1 MSKEKRGIGLFL
13 IHLALAVYFV
23 LLGLGMVVK
32 GFPWSSSTISDAFTN
47 PTLKLI
53 FGILILVCGVFL
65 FIRFF
70 WNPGKV
76 DNFIKT
82 LVVIVW
88 AVAAVIVFI
97 KGGYDVIGLVKD
109 VLVVGGLLSIKD

>member
-1 MSKEKRGIGLFL
+1 MSKEKRGFGLFL

-23 LLGLGMVVK
+23 LLGLSMVVK
-32 GFPWSSSTISDAFTN
+32 GFPWSSSTISAAFSN
-47 PTLKLI
+47 SVLRLI

-82 LVVIVW
+82 VVVIVW

-97 KGGYDVIGLVKD
+97 KGGYDVFGLVKD
-109 VLVVGGLLSIKD
+109 VLVIGGLLSVKD